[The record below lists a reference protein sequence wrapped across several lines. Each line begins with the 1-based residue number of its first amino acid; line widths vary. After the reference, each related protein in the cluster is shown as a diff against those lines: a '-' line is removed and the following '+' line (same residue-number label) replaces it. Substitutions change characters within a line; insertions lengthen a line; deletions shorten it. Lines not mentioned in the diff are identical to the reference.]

1 MWLIVGGGGQL
12 GHCMASFL
20 KKKTIDFVALDRTS
34 LDISN
39 AANVSDLIQDLQ
51 PSIVL
56 NAAAWTAV
64 DDAEDHEFDAFA
76 VNALGAENLA
86 RASITVQARLI
97 HISTDYVF
105 SGLSKEPYR
114 VKSLTQPSNAYGR
127 TKLAGENAVFE
138 IGKGSFPIIRT
149 AWLYS
154 EYGKNFAK
162 TICGRALHAD
172 PVRVVNDQIGQP
184 TSAHDLAAFIYQIA
198 QLKIAPS
205 ILHGT
210 NSGQASW
217 YEFAREIY
225 SLLGVDTSLVE
236 PVGSSA
242 FPTKAK
248 RPWYSVLDHADL
260 IDIGIHPMQDWRLGL
275 VDVLQGIKASIE
287 KEFHT

>member
-12 GHCMASFL
+12 GHCMATFL
-20 KKKTIDFVALDRTS
+20 EKKSIEFVSVDRAS
-34 LDISN
+34 LD
-39 AANVSDLIQDLQ
+39 VSDAYNVANLIHDIQ
-51 PSIVL
+51 PSVVL

-64 DDAEDHEFDAFA
+64 DDAEDHESEAAA
-76 VNALGAENLA
+76 VNALGPENLA
-86 RASITVQARLI
+86 KASISVQARLI

-105 SGLSKEPYR
+105 NGSSKESYR
-114 VKSLTQPSNAYGR
+114 IESPTQPLNAYGR
-127 TKLAGENAVFE
+127 TKLAGENAVLE
-138 IGKGSFPIIRT
+138 IGKGTFPIIRT

-154 EYGKNFAK
+154 EFGKNFAR

-172 PVRVVNDQIGQP
+172 PARVVNDQIGQP
-184 TSAHDLAAFIYQIA
+184 TSAHDLATFIYQIA

-248 RPWYSVLDHADL
+248 RPLNSVLDHSDL
-260 IDIGIHPMQDWRLGL
+260 IDRGIHPMQDWRLGL
-275 VDVLQGIKASIE
+275 VDVLQRIKASIE
-287 KEFHT
+287 KEFQT